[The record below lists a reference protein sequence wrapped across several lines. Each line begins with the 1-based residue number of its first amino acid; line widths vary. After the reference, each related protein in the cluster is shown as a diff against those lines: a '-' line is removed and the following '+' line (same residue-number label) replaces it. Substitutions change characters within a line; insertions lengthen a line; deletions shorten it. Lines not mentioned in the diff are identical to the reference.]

1 MMDTETKFT
10 NQQTER
16 FKALEYMLY
25 WEGGTNA
32 TRLSRFFGVHVNVI
46 SKAILLYRQAHPGN
60 LVFDGKDPEKVFIPA
75 AKFTPKFTRPAW
87 SDYVDFIFHNA
98 NQYVTE
104 TYGSSAFS
112 KGLTPIQSPKAEVT
126 RQLFKAIR
134 TGKEVMID
142 YCSRTNPLGKSRL
155 VTPFAIANDGLRW
168 HCRAYCHTRE
178 RFADFNLGRIMKVE
192 LQGKSSINFQQDT
205 IWFTFVDIEIGPHPE
220 LTQEEQNLVLNDFGY
235 DKPFKIRTRGSLVDY
250 TIQYYRI
257 AKDPEKVSGKAFPLV
272 VLNSDDIKEYYF
284 PEV

>member
-112 KGLTPIQSPKAEVT
+112 KGLTPIQSP
-126 RQLFKAIR
+126 
-134 TGKEVMID
+134 
-142 YCSRTNPLGKSRL
+142 
-155 VTPFAIANDGLRW
+155 
-168 HCRAYCHTRE
+168 
-178 RFADFNLGRIMKVE
+178 
-192 LQGKSSINFQQDT
+192 
-205 IWFTFVDIEIGPHPE
+205 
-220 LTQEEQNLVLNDFGY
+220 
-235 DKPFKIRTRGSLVDY
+235 
-250 TIQYYRI
+250 
-257 AKDPEKVSGKAFPLV
+257 
-272 VLNSDDIKEYYF
+272 
-284 PEV
+284 

>member
-1 MMDTETKFT
+1 MMDTKTEFT

-60 LVFDGKDPEKVFIPA
+60 LVFDGKDPEKVFIPT
-75 AKFTPKFTRPAW
+75 AKFTPKFTRPSW

-98 NQYVTE
+98 NQYLSE

-112 KGLTPIQSPKAEVT
+112 KGLTPIQSPNPEVT
-126 RQLFKAIR
+126 RLLFKAIR
-134 TGKEVMID
+134 MGKEVMID
-142 YCSRTNPLGKSRL
+142 YRSRTNPLGKSRL

-178 RFADFNLGRIMKVE
+178 CFADFNLGRIMKVE
-192 LQGKSSINFQQDT
+192 LKGKSTINFQQDT

-235 DKPFKIRTRGSLVDY
+235 DKPFKIRTRGALVDY

-257 AKDPEKVSGKAFPLV
+257 AKDPQKVSGKAFPLV
-272 VLNSDDIKEYYF
+272 VLNSDDINEYYF